1 MAIRLRC
8 PKCRQAFPWES
19 GKSHPDYCQLCQE
32 FIGADPDRDVT
43 IITAPFI
50 RSAKTDR
57 TDKVYR
63 DMEAGSEQRVKIAAE
78 MTGAPASEMS
88 SLKIT
93 DMNDGQRPGDIA
105 AKLTPSAAEG
115 QFFQPNGSQ
124 YMADNAAGAVTVNGQ
139 TTTGVIP
146 RAGARAV
153 ENLRGA
159 MGQGSW
165 NVATVK

>member
-19 GKSHPDYCQLCQE
+19 GKALPDNCQLCQE
-32 FIGADPDRDVT
+32 YIGADPDRDVT
-43 IITAPFI
+43 VITAPFI

-63 DMEAGSEQRVKIAAE
+63 DMEAGSETRARIAAE
-78 MTGAPASEMS
+78 MTGAPVSEMS
-88 SLKIT
+88 GLKIT
-93 DMNDGQRPGDIA
+93 DLNSNQREGDIA
-105 AKLTPSAAEG
+105 SLQPTPDLG
-115 QFFQPNGSQ
+115 QHFKPNGAEF
-124 YMADNAAGAVTVNGQ
+124 MAGNAAGSVVVNGQ
-139 TTTGVIP
+139 VTNGVVP

-153 ENLRGA
+153 EGIRGA